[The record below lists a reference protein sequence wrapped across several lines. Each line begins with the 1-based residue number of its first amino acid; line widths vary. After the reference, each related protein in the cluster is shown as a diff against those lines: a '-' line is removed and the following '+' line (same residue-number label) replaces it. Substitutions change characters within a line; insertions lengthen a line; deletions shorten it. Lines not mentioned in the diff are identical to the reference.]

1 MEKPLL
7 VIGIGSS
14 AGGLQALTEFFRYV
28 DTTTG
33 VAFVIIQHLYIHS
46 KSKLDYFM
54 SRSTRMK
61 VCRVTKPTK
70 LDANHVY
77 VLPEGKMMTIK
88 NGTLQLRD
96 RNKDEIVNRAVDI
109 FFKSLAA
116 DCKERA
122 IGIILSG
129 TGSDGLEG
137 AKAIEDAG
145 GIILVQDPS
154 TTQFNGMPSQ
164 IVNKNHPTLIL
175 PPTELAESLN
185 YHLAQ
190 LAEEKTEN

>member
-7 VIGIGSS
+7 VIGVGAS
-14 AGGLQALTEFFRYV
+14 AGGLQALTDFFGHV

-33 VAFVIIQHLYIHS
+33 VAFVIIQHLHSGS

-54 SRSTRMK
+54 SRTTRME
-61 VCRVTKPTK
+61 VHRVTSDTK

-77 VLPEGKMMTIK
+77 VLPEAKMMTIE
-88 NGTLQLRD
+88 NGTLKLRE
-96 RNKDEIVNRAVDI
+96 RAGDEIINRAVDI

-145 GIILVQDPS
+145 GIILVQDPA
-154 TTQFNGMPSQ
+154 TTKFNGMPSQ
-164 IVNKNHPTLIL
+164 IVKNNHPTLIL
-175 PPTELAESLN
+175 PPAELAESLN
-185 YHLAQ
+185 YHLIR
-190 LAEEKTEN
+190 LAEEKAVH